1 VPIQKTESKGKSA
14 FKDRKKIRNRLAW
27 IEKRFNIIESELDDQ
42 RSITQDSS
50 NGDNYDLL
58 QQTMETMNTLEAEY
72 LELMEEQ
79 EKLHSNLE

>member
-1 VPIQKTESKGKSA
+1 
-14 FKDRKKIRNRLAW
+14 LAW

-58 QQTMETMNTLEAEY
+58 QQTMETMNILEAEY

-79 EKLHSNLE
+79 EKLYSNLG

>member
-1 VPIQKTESKGKSA
+1 
-14 FKDRKKIRNRLAW
+14 LAW